1 MIRKLIIKQTISPIL
16 LKKRTL
22 VWKQDH
28 NKEISTVINRLKRKE
43 IILSI
48 IFFFFIHRR
57 IIYHQMSI

>member
-48 IFFFFIHRR
+48 IVFFFIHRR
-57 IIYHQMSI
+57 IISHQMSI